1 MADLPKQYRE
11 LDGEPVIAPSLRLFL
26 GHPQISLVQPV
37 IHPDDQSRYA
47 AAAAGLDLLAPVMGG
62 STRQDS
68 VLAGLN
74 ALERAEPDFVLIHD
88 SARPFATTALVD
100 RAIAAVQASGAAIP
114 ALPVTD
120 TVKQVDAQERVNW
133 KPSTARRLRL
143 IQTPQ
148 AFAYRSAARRASA
161 RGAGRP
167 A

>member
-1 MADLPKQYRE
+1 M
-11 LDGEPVIAPSLRLFL
+11 IAPSLRLFL

-37 IHPDDQSRYA
+37 IHPDDHEPLCSRCTR
-47 AAAAGLDLLAPVMGG
+47 GLDLPAPVMGG
-62 STRQDS
+62 ATRQDS

-120 TVKQVDAQERVNW
+120 TVKQVDAQERV
-133 KPSTARRLRL
+133 SRTIDRTTLRL

-148 AFAYRSAARRASA
+148 AFAYRKLAGRASA
-161 RGAGRP
+161 RGARRP